1 MLPKAWT
8 LLSKHES
15 DVFLYMLT
23 GCFSTSVV
31 SLCSRGLDIPTV
43 QVVINHNTPGLPK
56 IYIHRVGRTARAGE
70 QGKPCTAHSR
80 AVLQVA
86 KSGIPVLRSL
96 QNCCSAIFSASTR
109 FIQISGSASCLQ
121 LQGWLRLTC
130 VCSAPIPDCFLRA
143 NKDSSEHPV
152 TIMCWVGLW
161 MDGIWH
167 GLGFPSL
174 CLSGLI
180 YHCFYRAGRN
190 GMAITMVTQYDIH
203 LVHAIEE
210 EISKWGA

>member
-1 MLPKAWT
+1 MSPCVIEAWT
-8 LLSKHES
+8 FPQCKLS
-15 DVFLYMLT
+15 LT
-23 GCFSTSVV
+23 TTLQACPKSTFTASA
-31 SLCSRGLDIPTV
+31 GQPV
-43 QVVINHNTPGLPK
+43 QVSRENRALLTAERCCRWLNLGSQCS
-56 IYIHRVGRTARAGE
+56 GAFRTA
-70 QGKPCTAHSR
+70 
-80 AVLQVA
+80 AVRSFQ
-86 KSGIPVLRSL
+86 PVPDLFRSL
-96 QNCCSAIFSASTR
+96 AQHPAFR
-109 FIQISGSASCLQ
+109 

-143 NKDSSEHPV
+143 NKDPSEHPV